1 MGKLIKL
8 EWEKYE
14 IGKYIRNAAILIVLL
29 VIFNYAMT
37 FLGIAN
43 DPDTGVP
50 DMAISNMGVSTNVE
64 LLTDITFLIFA
75 AAMHATFI
83 IGAYKNKTMNLMF
96 LYPLNRKK
104 IMAAKMLAVCIF
116 CFAGIVIAKLACYGV
131 SNLGF
136 MMGQKAS
143 FPMDYNMLSVSFYIQ
158 LLIRSAATIS
168 ISLLALLIGMI
179 AKSSKVTVISSFLLI
194 ILMQGNV
201 GGATLKD
208 NLAVPIVFMAI
219 SVLAAILIV
228 QRVET
233 VSYTHLTLPTK
244 RIV

>member
-14 IGKYIRNAAILIVLL
+14 IGKYIRNAVILIVLL

-50 DMAISNMGVSTNVE
+50 DMAFSNMGVSTNVE

-143 FPMDYNMLSVSFYIQ
+143 FPMDYNMLRVSFYIQ

-208 NLAVPIVFMAI
+208 NLAVPIVLMAI

-228 QRVET
+228 QRVEKKD
-233 VSYTHLTLPTK
+233 VM
-244 RIV
+244 

>member
-50 DMAISNMGVSTNVE
+50 DMAFSNMGVSTNVE

-96 LYPLNRKK
+96 LYPLSRKK
-104 IMAAKMLAVCIF
+104 IMTAKMLAVCIF

-168 ISLLALLIGMI
+168 ISLLALLSGMI

-208 NLAVPIVFMAI
+208 NLAVPIVLLAI

-228 QRVET
+228 QRVEKKD
-233 VSYTHLTLPTK
+233 VM
-244 RIV
+244 

>member
-158 LLIRSAATIS
+158 LRIRSAATIS
-168 ISLLALLIGMI
+168 ISLLALLSGMI

-208 NLAVPIVFMAI
+208 NLAVPIVLLAI
-219 SVLAAILIV
+219 SVLAAILMV
-228 QRVET
+228 QRVEKKD
-233 VSYTHLTLPTK
+233 VM
-244 RIV
+244 

>member
-75 AAMHATFI
+75 AAMHATLI

-143 FPMDYNMLSVSFYIQ
+143 FPMDYNMLSVSFYSQ

-208 NLAVPIVFMAI
+208 NLAVPIVLMAI

-228 QRVET
+228 QRVEKKD
-233 VSYTHLTLPTK
+233 VM
-244 RIV
+244 

>member
-50 DMAISNMGVSTNVE
+50 DMAFSNMGVSTNVE

-96 LYPLNRKK
+96 LYPLSRKK
-104 IMAAKMLAVCIF
+104 IMTAKMLAVCIF

-208 NLAVPIVFMAI
+208 NLAVPIVLMAI

-228 QRVET
+228 QRVEKKD
-233 VSYTHLTLPTK
+233 VM
-244 RIV
+244 

>member
-14 IGKYIRNAAILIVLL
+14 LGKYIRNAAILIVLL

-208 NLAVPIVFMAI
+208 NLAVPIVLMAI

-228 QRVET
+228 QRVEKKD
-233 VSYTHLTLPTK
+233 VM
-244 RIV
+244 

>member
-14 IGKYIRNAAILIVLL
+14 IGKYILNAAILIVLL

-50 DMAISNMGVSTNVE
+50 DMAFSNMGVSTNVE

-208 NLAVPIVFMAI
+208 NLAVPIVLMAI

-228 QRVET
+228 QRVEKKD
-233 VSYTHLTLPTK
+233 VM
-244 RIV
+244 

>member
-116 CFAGIVIAKLACYGV
+116 CFAVIVIAKLACYGV

-208 NLAVPIVFMAI
+208 NLAVPIVLMAI

-228 QRVET
+228 QRVEKKD
-233 VSYTHLTLPTK
+233 VM
-244 RIV
+244 

>member
-50 DMAISNMGVSTNVE
+50 DMAFSNMGVSTNVE

-96 LYPLNRKK
+96 LYPLSRKK
-104 IMAAKMLAVCIF
+104 IMTAKMLAVCIF

-168 ISLLALLIGMI
+168 ISLLALLSGMI

-208 NLAVPIVFMAI
+208 NLAVPIVLLAI
-219 SVLAAILIV
+219 SVLAAILMG
-228 QRVET
+228 QRVEKKD
-233 VSYTHLTLPTK
+233 VM
-244 RIV
+244 

>member
-14 IGKYIRNAAILIVLL
+14 IGRYIRNAAILIVLL

-208 NLAVPIVFMAI
+208 NLAVPIVLLAI
-219 SVLAAILIV
+219 SVLAAILMV
-228 QRVET
+228 QRVEKKD
-233 VSYTHLTLPTK
+233 VM
-244 RIV
+244 

>member
-50 DMAISNMGVSTNVE
+50 DMAIPNMGVSTNVE

-168 ISLLALLIGMI
+168 ISLLALLSGMI

-208 NLAVPIVFMAI
+208 NLAVPIVLLAI
-219 SVLAAILIV
+219 SVLAAILMV
-228 QRVET
+228 QRVEKKD
-233 VSYTHLTLPTK
+233 VM
-244 RIV
+244 

>member
-168 ISLLALLIGMI
+168 ISLLALLSGMI
-179 AKSSKVTVISSFLLI
+179 AKSSKATVISSFLLI

-208 NLAVPIVFMAI
+208 NLAVPIVLMAI

-228 QRVET
+228 QRVEKKD
-233 VSYTHLTLPTK
+233 VM
-244 RIV
+244 

>member
-50 DMAISNMGVSTNVE
+50 DMAFSNMGVSTNVE

-143 FPMDYNMLSVSFYIQ
+143 FPMDYNMLSVSFYSQ

-208 NLAVPIVFMAI
+208 NLAVPIVLMAI

-228 QRVET
+228 QRVEKKD
-233 VSYTHLTLPTK
+233 VM
-244 RIV
+244 

>member
-83 IGAYKNKTMNLMF
+83 IRAYKNKTMNLMF

-208 NLAVPIVFMAI
+208 NLAVPIVLMAI

-228 QRVET
+228 QRVEKKD
-233 VSYTHLTLPTK
+233 VM
-244 RIV
+244 

>member
-208 NLAVPIVFMAI
+208 NLAVPIVLMAI

-228 QRVET
+228 QRVEKK
-233 VSYTHLTLPTK
+233 V
-244 RIV
+244 VM

>member
-116 CFAGIVIAKLACYGV
+116 CFAGIVIAKMACYGV

-208 NLAVPIVFMAI
+208 NLAVPIVLMAI

-228 QRVET
+228 QRVEKKD
-233 VSYTHLTLPTK
+233 VM
-244 RIV
+244 

>member
-168 ISLLALLIGMI
+168 ISLLALLSGMI

-208 NLAVPIVFMAI
+208 NLAVPIVLMAI
-219 SVLAAILIV
+219 SVLAAILMV
-228 QRVET
+228 QRVEKKD
-233 VSYTHLTLPTK
+233 VM
-244 RIV
+244 

>member
-50 DMAISNMGVSTNVE
+50 DMAFSNMGVSTNVE

-96 LYPLNRKK
+96 LYPLSRKK
-104 IMAAKMLAVCIF
+104 IMTAKMLAVCIF

-168 ISLLALLIGMI
+168 ISLLALLSGMI
-179 AKSSKVTVISSFLLI
+179 AKSSKATVISSFLLI

-208 NLAVPIVFMAI
+208 NLAVPIVLLAI
-219 SVLAAILIV
+219 SVLAAILMV
-228 QRVET
+228 QRVEKKD
-233 VSYTHLTLPTK
+233 VM
-244 RIV
+244 

>member
-50 DMAISNMGVSTNVE
+50 DMAFSNMGVSTNVE

-168 ISLLALLIGMI
+168 ISLLALLSGMI

-208 NLAVPIVFMAI
+208 NLAVPIVLLAI
-219 SVLAAILIV
+219 SVLAAILMV
-228 QRVET
+228 QRVEKKD
-233 VSYTHLTLPTK
+233 VM
-244 RIV
+244 

>member
-14 IGKYIRNAAILIVLL
+14 IGKYRRNAAILIVLL

-168 ISLLALLIGMI
+168 ISLLALLSGMI
-179 AKSSKVTVISSFLLI
+179 AKSSKATVISSFLLI

-208 NLAVPIVFMAI
+208 NLAVPIVLLAI
-219 SVLAAILIV
+219 SVLAAILMV
-228 QRVET
+228 QRVEKKD
-233 VSYTHLTLPTK
+233 VM
-244 RIV
+244 

>member
-14 IGKYIRNAAILIVLL
+14 RGKYIRNAAILIVLL

-208 NLAVPIVFMAI
+208 NLAVPIVLMAI

-228 QRVET
+228 QRVEKKD
-233 VSYTHLTLPTK
+233 VM
-244 RIV
+244 

>member
-143 FPMDYNMLSVSFYIQ
+143 FPMDYNMLSVSFYSQ

-208 NLAVPIVFMAI
+208 NLAVPIVLLAI

-228 QRVET
+228 QRVEKKD
-233 VSYTHLTLPTK
+233 VM
-244 RIV
+244 

>member
-14 IGKYIRNAAILIVLL
+14 IGKYIRNAAILIVLP

-168 ISLLALLIGMI
+168 ISLLALLSGMI

-208 NLAVPIVFMAI
+208 NLAVPIVLLAI
-219 SVLAAILIV
+219 SVLAAILMV
-228 QRVET
+228 QRVEKKD
-233 VSYTHLTLPTK
+233 VM
-244 RIV
+244 

>member
-168 ISLLALLIGMI
+168 ISLLALLSGMI

-208 NLAVPIVFMAI
+208 NLAVPIVLLAI
-219 SVLAAILIV
+219 SVLAAILMV
-228 QRVET
+228 QRVEQKD
-233 VSYTHLTLPTK
+233 VM
-244 RIV
+244 

>member
-29 VIFNYAMT
+29 VSFNYAMT

-75 AAMHATFI
+75 AAMHATFT

-208 NLAVPIVFMAI
+208 NLAVPIVLMAI

-228 QRVET
+228 QRVE
-233 VSYTHLTLPTK
+233 K
-244 RIV
+244 RDVM

>member
-43 DPDTGVP
+43 DQDTGVP

-208 NLAVPIVFMAI
+208 NLAVPIVLMAI

-228 QRVET
+228 QRVEKKD
-233 VSYTHLTLPTK
+233 VM
-244 RIV
+244 

>member
-14 IGKYIRNAAILIVLL
+14 IGKYILNAAILIVLL

-168 ISLLALLIGMI
+168 ISLLALLSGMI

-208 NLAVPIVFMAI
+208 NLAVPIVLLAI
-219 SVLAAILIV
+219 SVLAAILMV
-228 QRVET
+228 QRVEKKD
-233 VSYTHLTLPTK
+233 VM
-244 RIV
+244 

>member
-168 ISLLALLIGMI
+168 ISLLALLSGMI

-208 NLAVPIVFMAI
+208 NLAVPIVLMAI

-228 QRVET
+228 QRVEKKD
-233 VSYTHLTLPTK
+233 VM
-244 RIV
+244 

>member
-50 DMAISNMGVSTNVE
+50 DMAFSNMGVSTNVE

-96 LYPLNRKK
+96 LYPLSRKK
-104 IMAAKMLAVCIF
+104 IMTAKMLAVCIF

-168 ISLLALLIGMI
+168 ISLLALLSGMI

-208 NLAVPIVFMAI
+208 NLAVPIVLMAI
-219 SVLAAILIV
+219 SVLAAILMV
-228 QRVET
+228 QRVEKKD
-233 VSYTHLTLPTK
+233 VM
-244 RIV
+244 

>member
-75 AAMHATFI
+75 AAMHATLI

-143 FPMDYNMLSVSFYIQ
+143 FPMDYNMLSVSFYSQ

-208 NLAVPIVFMAI
+208 NLAVPIVLLAI
-219 SVLAAILIV
+219 SVLAAILMV
-228 QRVET
+228 QRVEKKD
-233 VSYTHLTLPTK
+233 VM
-244 RIV
+244 

>member
-75 AAMHATFI
+75 AAMHATFF

-143 FPMDYNMLSVSFYIQ
+143 FPMDYNMLSVSFYSQ

-208 NLAVPIVFMAI
+208 NLAVPIVLMAI

-228 QRVET
+228 QRVEKKD
-233 VSYTHLTLPTK
+233 VM
-244 RIV
+244 

>member
-50 DMAISNMGVSTNVE
+50 DMAFSNMGVSTNVE

-96 LYPLNRKK
+96 LYPLSRKK
-104 IMAAKMLAVCIF
+104 IMTAKMLAVCIF

-136 MMGQKAS
+136 MMGQKAP

-168 ISLLALLIGMI
+168 ISLLALLSGMI

-208 NLAVPIVFMAI
+208 NLAVPIVLLAI
-219 SVLAAILIV
+219 SVLAAILMV
-228 QRVET
+228 QRVEKKD
-233 VSYTHLTLPTK
+233 VM
-244 RIV
+244 

>member
-50 DMAISNMGVSTNVE
+50 DMAFSNMGVSTNVE

-208 NLAVPIVFMAI
+208 NLAVPIVLLAI
-219 SVLAAILIV
+219 SVLAAILMV
-228 QRVET
+228 QRVEKKD
-233 VSYTHLTLPTK
+233 VM
-244 RIV
+244 

>member
-50 DMAISNMGVSTNVE
+50 DMAFSNMGVSTNIE

-208 NLAVPIVFMAI
+208 NLAVPIVLMAI

-228 QRVET
+228 QRVEKKD
-233 VSYTHLTLPTK
+233 VM
-244 RIV
+244 

>member
-201 GGATLKD
+201 GGATFKD

-228 QRVET
+228 QRVE
-233 VSYTHLTLPTK
+233 K
-244 RIV
+244 RDVM

>member
-208 NLAVPIVFMAI
+208 NLAVPIVLMAI
-219 SVLAAILIV
+219 SVLAAILMV
-228 QRVET
+228 QRVEKKD
-233 VSYTHLTLPTK
+233 VM
-244 RIV
+244 

>member
-50 DMAISNMGVSTNVE
+50 DMAFSNMGVSTNVE

-96 LYPLNRKK
+96 LYPLSRKK

-168 ISLLALLIGMI
+168 ISLLALLSGMI

-208 NLAVPIVFMAI
+208 NLAVPIVLLAI
-219 SVLAAILIV
+219 SVLAAILMV
-228 QRVET
+228 QRVEKKD
-233 VSYTHLTLPTK
+233 VM
-244 RIV
+244 